1 MAEKKQFKAESKRL
15 LDLMINSIY
24 THKEIFLRELISN
37 ASDATDKLYYKALT
51 ENISEINK
59 SDLTI
64 DLAFDKENRTLTV
77 TDHGIGM
84 NKEELE
90 EHLGTI
96 ANSGSFKFKNETE
109 SDDIDIIGQFGVG
122 FYYNSLGLL
131 SDAGHNLG
139 DVASLIL
146 AMLAFRLEKIHSN
159 SRYTYGYKKST
170 ILVSLLN
177 AVILL
182 VAVGIIIAES
192 IDKLFYPVAVDGSAI
207 AWTAGVGVVINAL
220 TAWLFMKD
228 KDKDLNVKGAYLHMA
243 ADALVSIGVVASGII
258 IMYTGWS
265 IVDPI
270 IGLGIAVVIVI
281 STWGLLRDS
290 LRLSLDCVPVGID
303 INEIR
308 QIILDQPGVESCHHL
323 HIWALSTTET
333 ALTAH
338 IVIDNMERMEEIKH
352 LIKARLEEADIH
364 HVTLEFE
371 CEGVPCETE
380 NDCF

>member
-1 MAEKKQFKAESKRL
+1 MESHHHEHTHRITSLNKA
-15 LDLMINSIY
+15 
-24 THKEIFLRELISN
+24 F
-37 ASDATDKLYYKALT
+37 
-51 ENISEINK
+51 
-59 SDLTI
+59 
-64 DLAFDKENRTLTV
+64 
-77 TDHGIGM
+77 
-84 NKEELE
+84 
-90 EHLGTI
+90 
-96 ANSGSFKFKNETE
+96 
-109 SDDIDIIGQFGVG
+109 IIGIVLNLSFVIVEFGVG

-290 LRLSLDCVPVGID
+290 LRLSLDGVPVGID

-364 HVTLEFE
+364 HVTLNVKAYRAKLKMTVFRY
-371 CEGVPCETE
+371 
-380 NDCF
+380 F